1 MTKKLRLL
9 LGLPCSGKTTYA
21 MKLLKDEENWFRVS
35 RDDIRMT
42 MFGTEHNPHIENF
55 VSKIQNMLILKA
67 LKSDMNVVI
76 DNCNIR
82 QAYRNDLY
90 NLASLVGDVLY
101 EEVIFDTSLQEC
113 MARNKVRSR
122 VVPED
127 VIIKFAKEGRDVL
140 WGKYKPKTQFL
151 AAPERN
157 ILHQDESLPK
167 IIVVDLDG
175 TMALMNGRNPYDAS
189 TCDKDL
195 PHKHVVNIVKEMH
208 DLGYKVIFLSGRED
222 KFEQPTRTFLWN
234 NFVEECYNKHSDHP
248 TKFHRSYELFMRK
261 TGDQRKDVVI
271 KSEIYE
277 AEIKNKYFIAA
288 WFDDRLQ
295 ICEWLH
301 REGLPLFRVGDPNA
315 DF

>member
-42 MFGTEHNPHIENF
+42 MFGTEHNPHIENL
-55 VSKIQNMLILKA
+55 VSKIQNTLILKA

-82 QAYRNDLY
+82 QTYRNDLY
-90 NLASLVGDVLY
+90 NLASIVGDVLY
-101 EEVIFDTSLQEC
+101 EEVIFDTSLQVC
-113 MARNKVRSR
+113 MERNKARDR

-127 VIIKFAKEGRDVL
+127 VLIKFAKEGRDVL
-140 WGKYKPKTQFL
+140 WGKYKPKTEFL
-151 AAPERN
+151 SAPEYK
-157 ILHQDESLPK
+157 IIHQDESLSK
-167 IIVVDLDG
+167 VIVVDLDG

-189 TCDKDL
+189 TCDQDL

>member
-90 NLASLVGDVLY
+90 NLASIVGDVLY
-101 EEVIFDTSLQEC
+101 EEVIFDTSLQVC
-113 MARNKVRSR
+113 MERNKARDR

-127 VIIKFAKEGRDVL
+127 VLIKFAKEGRDIL
-140 WGKYKPKTQFL
+140 WGKYKAKTEFL
-151 AAPERN
+151 PLPGNSA
-157 ILHQDESLPK
+157 LVQDPTLPK
-167 IIVVDLDG
+167 AIVCDLDG

-195 PHKHVVNIVKEMH
+195 PNIPVVETIKLFHEA
-208 DLGYKVIFLSGRED
+208 GYKIIFCSGRED
-222 KFEQPTRTFLWN
+222 KFKEPTEKFIKQYFTKEESHQPF
-234 NFVEECYNKHSDHP
+234 SDFTYDSP
-248 TKFHRSYELFMRK
+248 RSYHLFMRK
-261 TGDQRKDVVI
+261 TGDQRKDAVI
-271 KSEIYE
+271 KNEIFMENIY
-277 AEIKNKYFIAA
+277 NKFNVL
-288 WFDDRLQ
+288 FVLDDRDQVVKGWRDIGLTCFQ
-295 ICEWLH
+295 VA
-301 REGLPLFRVGDPNA
+301 EG